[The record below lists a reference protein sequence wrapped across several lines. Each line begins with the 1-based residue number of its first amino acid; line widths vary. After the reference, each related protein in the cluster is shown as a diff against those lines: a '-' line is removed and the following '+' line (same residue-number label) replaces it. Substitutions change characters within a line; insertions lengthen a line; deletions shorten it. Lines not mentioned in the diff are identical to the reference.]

1 MTWYRSSKGTTRRGG
16 IFSLG
21 ALLTFRWNWDFEN
34 GHHFDNTN
42 TKTNTNDY
50 GDDANDADVDDD
62 DYDDDNDDDDHDDYR
77 KANGEEVD
85 ECEEEKL
92 EVFGETKWDKIE
104 Y

>member
-1 MTWYRSSKGTTRRGG
+1 M
-16 IFSLG
+16 
-21 ALLTFRWNWDFEN
+21 LTFRWNWDFEN

-50 GDDANDADVDDD
+50 GDDANDADDDD
-62 DYDDDNDDDDHDDYR
+62 ADDNDDDDNDDYR